1 MRIFFTLR
9 NSWNRISDWV
19 PIVFHF
25 GTENWEEQ
33 LKKTP
38 CTNLLASFNI
48 QENIEDIIDH
58 EMKFYVYDDPY
69 LLTSFN
75 IPENA
80 GHVAAGCEDLIVVK
94 EPKKI

>member
-1 MRIFFTLR
+1 MPLHSLCDGSGAVLI
-9 NSWNRISDWV
+9 NY
-19 PIVFHF
+19 
-25 GTENWEEQ
+25 EY
-33 LKKTP
+33 

-75 IPENA
+75 IPEDA
-80 GHVAAGCEDLIVVK
+80 GHVAAGCEDLIVVQK
-94 EPKKI
+94 PGKYEILELLWAGT